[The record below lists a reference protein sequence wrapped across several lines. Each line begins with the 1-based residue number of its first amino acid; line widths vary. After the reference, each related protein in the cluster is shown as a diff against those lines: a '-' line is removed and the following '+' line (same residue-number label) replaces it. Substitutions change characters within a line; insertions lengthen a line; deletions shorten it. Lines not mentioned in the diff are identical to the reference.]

1 MLTTVVLTEDALTP
15 HDVDRLTALHDEPLQ
30 VVLLVPAKRSEGFVE
45 TVDRVLLGSI
55 HNASTEPHDER
66 GDEVG
71 PEPSLR
77 RSKVA
82 LETAGIGIAEARL
95 SDDPVADVVAA
106 ATGRDALDVVVITPP
121 HLVEEGLHRDWAS
134 RIRRETDRPVL
145 HVVAGTDRV
154 VS

>member
-95 SDDPVADVVAA
+95 TDDPVADVVAA
-106 ATGRDALDVVVITPP
+106 APGRAAPPLGGITPP
-121 HLVEEGLHRDWAS
+121 PHGAAGRHPGGARS
-134 RIRRETDRPVL
+134 IR
-145 HVVAGTDRV
+145 
-154 VS
+154 